1 MGKPCK
7 QYNVIRVGCQF
18 FSCISKGEVRSVLDE
33 INKNNPLNESEDSVL
48 ELSRIFTS
56 YQTNFSCNSTEV
68 LRYSNQLL
76 RVPVNVTV
84 SLHNVPGTRMYTKAF
99 LNILYKLQLK

>member
-7 QYNVIRVGCQF
+7 QDNAIRVGCQF
-18 FSCISKGEVRSVLDE
+18 CSCVSKGEVRSVLDE
-33 INKNNPLNESEDSVL
+33 INKNNPLNESEDSVP

-56 YQTNFSCNSTEV
+56 YQTNFSCNSTEI

-76 RVPVNVTV
+76 RVPVTV
-84 SLHNVPGTRMYTKAF
+84 SLHNVPGTRLYLKGF